1 MTSLIYEL
9 TFVILNIHVDL
20 QSSFNSED
28 KMPFL
33 FGFFALK
40 FRVNI

>member
-9 TFVILNIHVDL
+9 TFVIILNIHVDL

-40 FRVNI
+40 F